1 MQSSHALLCF
11 SISFMTAVW
20 LTVSESCC
28 NFQYVIIKHTQAT
41 DMFSNEITSRQPFY
55 EHGLTLFLWPL
66 LLTWF
71 NFNPSMDM

>member
-28 NFQYVIIKHTQAT
+28 NFQYVIIKHSQAT
-41 DMFSNEITSRQPFY
+41 DMFSNEITSCAPFY
-55 EHGLTLFLWPL
+55 
-66 LLTWF
+66 
-71 NFNPSMDM
+71 